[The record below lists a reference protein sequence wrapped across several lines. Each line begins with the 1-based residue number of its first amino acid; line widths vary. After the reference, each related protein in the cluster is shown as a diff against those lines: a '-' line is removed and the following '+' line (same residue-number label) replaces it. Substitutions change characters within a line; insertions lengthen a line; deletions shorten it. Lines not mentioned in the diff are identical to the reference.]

1 MSQRERRATIAKI
14 KDLKKN
20 YPRSEAL
27 KPLVARLINE
37 DVPRSRL
44 VNPVD
49 TETGPYNNYR
59 YRPSDRTVY
68 ATRPSF

>member
-1 MSQRERRATIAKI
+1 MSHKERRATIAKI

-44 VNPVD
+44 INPVD
-49 TETGPYNNYR
+49 TEMNYR
-59 YRPSDRTVY
+59 HAGYNALRHIT
-68 ATRPSF
+68 A

>member
-1 MSQRERRATIAKI
+1 MSHKERRATIAKI

-44 VNPVD
+44 INPVD
-49 TETGPYNNYR
+49 TEMSYRRTGYIALR
-59 YRPSDRTVY
+59 HIT
-68 ATRPSF
+68 A